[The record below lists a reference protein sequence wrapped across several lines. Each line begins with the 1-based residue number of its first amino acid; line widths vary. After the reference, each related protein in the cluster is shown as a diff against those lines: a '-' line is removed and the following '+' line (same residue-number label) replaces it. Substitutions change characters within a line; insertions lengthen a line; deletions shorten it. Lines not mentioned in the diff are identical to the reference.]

1 MAETMPELDEIV
13 DFSKMTKDEKEKE
26 FTEKIL
32 QRQINLVWNE
42 QMRELL
48 VRYDDLAHI
57 QRCLVFDF
65 IRDFNV
71 KKVIQKLDGKKAGKK
86 LLKLFYLNHF

>member
-13 DFSKMTKDEKEKE
+13 DFSKMTKDGKKE
-26 FTEKIL
+26 FVEKIL
-32 QRQINLVWNE
+32 QRQTNLVWNE

-65 IRDFNV
+65 IRDINV
-71 KKVIQKLDGKKAGKK
+71 EKAIQKLDGNK
-86 LLKLFYLNHF
+86 LLKLFHLNHF

>member
-1 MAETMPELDEIV
+1 
-13 DFSKMTKDEKEKE
+13 MTKDEKKKE

>member
-13 DFSKMTKDEKEKE
+13 DFSKMTKDEKKKE

>member
-13 DFSKMTKDEKEKE
+13 NFSKMTKDEKKE
-26 FTEKIL
+26 FVEKIL

-42 QMRELL
+42 QMRKLL
-48 VRYDDLAHI
+48 VCYDDLAHI
-57 QRCLVFDF
+57 QRCLIFDF

-71 KKVIQKLDGKKAGKK
+71 KKVIQKLDGKKNGNEIIEII
-86 LLKLFYLNHF
+86 LS

>member
-1 MAETMPELDEIV
+1 MAETMPELDEIA
-13 DFSKMTKDEKEKE
+13 DFSKMTKDEKKKE

>member
-1 MAETMPELDEIV
+1 MVQTMPKLDEIV
-13 DFSKMTKDEKEKE
+13 DFSKMTKDEKKE
-26 FTEKIL
+26 FVEKIL

-48 VRYDDLAHI
+48 VPYDNFAHI

-65 IRDFNV
+65 IRDINV
-71 KKVIQKLDGKKAGKK
+71 EKAIQKLDGNK
-86 LLKLFYLNHF
+86 LLKLFHLNHF

>member
-1 MAETMPELDEIV
+1 MPELDEIV

-57 QRCLVFDF
+57 QRCLVF
-65 IRDFNV
+65 
-71 KKVIQKLDGKKAGKK
+71 
-86 LLKLFYLNHF
+86 

>member
-1 MAETMPELDEIV
+1 MPELDEIV
-13 DFSKMTKDEKEKE
+13 DFSKMTKDEKKKE

-48 VRYDDLAHI
+48 VP
-57 QRCLVFDF
+57 
-65 IRDFNV
+65 
-71 KKVIQKLDGKKAGKK
+71 
-86 LLKLFYLNHF
+86 

>member
-1 MAETMPELDEIV
+1 MPELDEIV
-13 DFSKMTKDEKEKE
+13 DFSKMTKDEKKKE

-42 QMRELL
+42 RMRELL

>member
-1 MAETMPELDEIV
+1 MPELDEIV
-13 DFSKMTKDEKEKE
+13 DFSKMTKDEKKKE

>member
-1 MAETMPELDEIV
+1 MPELDEIV
-13 DFSKMTKDEKEKE
+13 DFSKMTKDEKKKE

-48 VRYDDLAHI
+48 VRYDDLA

>member
-1 MAETMPELDEIV
+1 MPELDEIV
-13 DFSKMTKDEKEKE
+13 DFSKMTKDEKKKE

-71 KKVIQKLDGKKAGKK
+71 KKVIQELDGKKAGKK

>member
-1 MAETMPELDEIV
+1 
-13 DFSKMTKDEKEKE
+13 
-26 FTEKIL
+26 
-32 QRQINLVWNE
+32 
-42 QMRELL
+42 MRELL

-71 KKVIQKLDGKKAGKK
+71 EKVIQKLDGKKAGKK

>member
-1 MAETMPELDEIV
+1 M
-13 DFSKMTKDEKEKE
+13 KKKKE